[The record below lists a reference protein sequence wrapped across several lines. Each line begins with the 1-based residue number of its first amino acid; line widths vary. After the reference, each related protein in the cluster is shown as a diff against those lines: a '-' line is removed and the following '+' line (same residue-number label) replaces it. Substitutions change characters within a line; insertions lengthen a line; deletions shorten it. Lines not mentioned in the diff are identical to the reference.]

1 MKNER
6 SARNLY
12 MRRVL
17 NELTREEV
25 EDATRTSQGSLSR
38 WENGKNVPD
47 LLEGEQLATLYKC
60 SKLHFLEPLQDLLG
74 DGPRVCFSI
83 RRNRNIIV

>member
-17 NELTREEV
+17 NELTQEEV
-25 EDATRTSQGSLSR
+25 EDAARISQISLSR
-38 WENGKNVPD
+38 WENGKDVPACWK
-47 LLEGEQLATLYKC
+47 GSSWPPCTSAANFIY
-60 SKLHFLEPLQDLLG
+60 
-74 DGPRVCFSI
+74 
-83 RRNRNIIV
+83 